1 VTSTLT
7 ISATGTGLTTASQQL
22 TLTVQ

>member
-1 VTSTLT
+1 VTSMLT
-7 ISATGTGLTTASQQL
+7 ISAAGTGLTTATQQL